1 MQIPGRQFSRF
12 DFDRAHEQSNK
23 AIKFIIKPM
32 DFINHVNNELQRR
45 WEIAELKI
53 DKYLDQV

>member
-1 MQIPGRQFSRF
+1 
-12 DFDRAHEQSNK
+12 
-23 AIKFIIKPM
+23 M

-53 DKYLDQV
+53 DKYLDQSLDQSTQTYQQK